1 MKMPGHI
8 LAESGVL
15 GFKNDVH
22 PTFALAVV
30 IGWHGRISALANVAR
45 TWGILARGVDLD
57 GEREQ
62 RRIGKKRNDSQNR
75 VPC

>member
-22 PTFALAVV
+22 PIFTLAVV

-45 TWGILARGVDLD
+45 TLGILPRGVDPG
-57 GEREQ
+57 GER
-62 RRIGKKRNDSQNR
+62 
-75 VPC
+75 